1 MQNSIHTVSSRCPLN
16 RLGFT
21 RTDDASFEV
30 SFIHPVYK
38 AGIKVLLMVA
48 EDGSGYPLNHSL
60 VCFSES
66 EATQAEIG
74 VDVDSIVAEIEA

>member
-1 MQNSIHTVSSRCPLN
+1 MQNSIQTVSSRCPLN

-30 SFIHPVYK
+30 SFIHPVYT
-38 AGIKVLLMVA
+38 AGIKVLLMVPETA
-48 EDGSGYPLNHSL
+48 GYPLNHSL

-74 VDVDSIVAEIEA
+74 VDVNSIVAEIEA